1 MKIDERPDLEGPP
14 TVVSVGL
21 RLIDIAEISEV
32 HQSLTADIVVVRK
45 WKDRRL
51 NGLQGCKFGVGQ
63 VWRPGMGFTNSGRV
77 FSGLP
82 EVVTVGPDGAVKRVQ
97 RYQGTFSFPQRLDR
111 FPFGVHVVKIG
122 MLSVPYGQNEV
133 TLVVDQTETGRRRE
147 LTIPDWIIGT
157 ASGRLSSQAIEYDQK
172 THSRYDFEVSARRYV
187 SYYVW
192 KVFLPLILIVV
203 MSWTV
208 FWINPAQFGPQ
219 IGLSATS
226 MLTLIAFQ
234 FATSN
239 ILPRLDYFTVLDK
252 FIAGSTVLVFLALI
266 ESVTAIFMVS
276 KDKKETALRLD
287 RICRWAFPVAFVGLA
302 GLAFLF

>member
-1 MKIDERPDLEGPP
+1 
-14 TVVSVGL
+14 
-21 RLIDIAEISEV
+21 
-32 HQSLTADIVVVRK
+32 
-45 WKDRRL
+45 
-51 NGLQGCKFGVGQ
+51 
-63 VWRPGMGFTNSGRV
+63 MGFTNSGRV
-77 FSGLP
+77 FPGHP

-97 RYQGTFSFPQRLDR
+97 RYQGTLSFPHRLDR
-111 FPFGVHVVKIG
+111 FPFGVHVVRIG
-122 MLSVPYGQNEV
+122 MLSVYGHNEV

-234 FATSN
+234 FATAN

-252 FIAGSTVLVFLALI
+252 FIVGSTVLVFLALI

-276 KDKKETALRLD
+276 KDKSETALRLD